1 MAKQIDPS
9 ILSAFWGNRDQ
20 DGDSKETSEKE
31 GK

>member
-1 MAKQIDPS
+1 MAKQIDPA

-20 DGDSKETSEKE
+20 DDDKEPSERD